1 MSSRVV
7 RSRFAIASRYVRTRS
22 ASAGGPPRA
31 GSLAASCATATDTS
45 TQPRVASERNCL
57 MGRLLPDDCGLTEEL
72 LVGLRTLPRLPLPGG
87 EVEVVAPGGDL
98 PVADLEHASAGKRDP
113 LLPEAEAVDPLGE
126 DQIAVR
132 RGV

>member
-45 TQPRVASERNCL
+45 TQPRVASCATATDASTQPRVASERNCL
-57 MGRLLPDDCGLTEEL
+57 MGRLLPYDWWPDRKP
-72 LVGLRTLPRLPLPGG
+72 LVGPRTLPRLPLPDG
-87 EVEVVAPGGDL
+87 EVEVVAPG
-98 PVADLEHASAGKRDP
+98 
-113 LLPEAEAVDPLGE
+113 
-126 DQIAVR
+126 
-132 RGV
+132 